1 MVRCRTPSSG
11 RGHEHRWAAGGG
23 QRLAAGS
30 RRWAGCG
37 YPRDGWSDGAAVT
50 GRQAIRSSA
59 VWTAADVADAAGWR
73 FDFSES
79 ERAALVDAAQRA
91 VATGRTVT
99 TLRPED
105 FDLPE
110 LRARVTQWIEAID
123 RGQGFVLLSRFP
135 IDLLTP
141 ETTELAYVGLGLQL
155 GTPVG
160 QDADATLLGHIRDEG
175 VDRSGPSIRF
185 YRTNQRQDF
194 HTDGADIVGLLCLEK
209 AKSGGESR
217 IASSHA
223 VYNEILRRR
232 PDLTEVLYEPFPWDR
247 NDEQSAGEDPY
258 FMLPVF
264 HDVGGTPRIFFIGWY
279 IRDSQRHPQA
289 PRLTVPQLE
298 ALALIESI
306 ANDPTFHLE
315 MEFEPGDIQLIS
327 NAKILHSREAF
338 EDHPG
343 SDRRRHLLR
352 LWLAARTFTSVDD
365 VLRGGIPQR
374 R

>member
-1 MVRCRTPSSG
+1 M
-11 RGHEHRWAAGGG
+11 
-23 QRLAAGS
+23 
-30 RRWAGCG
+30 
-37 YPRDGWSDGAAVT
+37 
-50 GRQAIRSSA
+50 
-59 VWTAADVADAAGWR
+59 WTAADVTDATRWR
-73 FDFSES
+73 CRLSES
-79 ERAALVDAAQRA
+79 ERAALVEASQRA
-91 VATGRTVT
+91 VAVGRTVS
-99 TLRPED
+99 TLEPED

-110 LRARVTQWIEAID
+110 LRSKVAHWTKVID
-123 RGQGFVLLSRFP
+123 RGQGFVLLHGFP
-135 IDLLTP
+135 IDLLTS
-141 ETTELAYVGLGLQL
+141 EATELAYVGLGLQL

-175 VDRSGPSIRF
+175 VARSDPSVRL

-264 HDVGGTPRIFFIGWY
+264 NDVTGTPRIFFIGWY

-289 PRLTVPQLE
+289 PRLTAPQLE

-306 ANDPTFHLE
+306 ANDPAFHLE

-338 EDHPG
+338 EDFPEP
-343 SDRRRHLLR
+343 DRRRHLLR
-352 LWLAARTFTSVDD
+352 LWLTARTFTSVDD
-365 VLRGGIPQR
+365 VLRGGIPKR